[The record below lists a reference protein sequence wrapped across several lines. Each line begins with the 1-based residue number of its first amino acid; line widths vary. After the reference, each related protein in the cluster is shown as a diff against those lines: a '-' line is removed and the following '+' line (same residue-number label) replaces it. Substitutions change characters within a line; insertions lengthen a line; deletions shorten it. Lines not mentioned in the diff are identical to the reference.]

1 MFVLFLNLILFKGTD
16 GKNTIRLPGY
26 SILVSNE
33 SWPNSSCYRDPM
45 SPNLPSINENE
56 CLATTQYIWFYQSHN
71 SSEDRVPM
79 LEICEVQV
87 YGNIFLSIVTQ
98 FKNNIT
104 FLKFTLFTK
113 LAELKF
119 FLFHPGCDVGFY
131 GENCSKTC
139 GLCKSGTCDIVSGQC
154 DELGCALPGLQAS
167 ACIGSL

>member
-1 MFVLFLNLILFKGTD
+1 MGKTRYDFPDILYLYLMSLGRILRAIEIQWVLTFHPLMKTSVWQQLNIYGFISR
-16 GKNTIRLPGY
+16 TIRQKIG
-26 SILVSNE
+26 
-33 SWPNSSCYRDPM
+33 CQ
-45 SPNLPSINENE
+45 
-56 CLATTQYIWFYQSHN
+56 CLRYVKYKFM
-71 SSEDRVPM
+71 V
-79 LEICEVQV
+79 
-87 YGNIFLSIVTQ
+87 IFLSIVTQ